1 PGLVSIVDVA
11 PTVLGHP
18 TTSLGSTPD
27 AHPLADLARLDK
39 QIRSEN
45 RLKFPALFIVA
56 GALALLGLLRL
67 RAALTAIPAALLTNL
82 ALGMAHVSNEVAIV
96 ALLTAGM
103 LVAAFWLDRLC
114 GDDDRLLALIL
125 GVVGVYMLVFATRPE
140 WAAITPLGPTQNQR
154 FWGIGNQLETL
165 LLAPLLVAAVLA
177 RRRFGVVGFAGVALL
192 GLFVMG
198 DNRLGADGGGVIAL
212 GVALAF
218 LGARLLRRGLV
229 GLLASLGVA
238 AVTALAIV
246 LHGLNTPGPNHLRS
260 AFGDGLRGLWNVAV
274 NRVPLAYAPALE
286 AWPLTLPLAVGF
298 VLALGVA
305 FRSTQR
311 RVVRD
316 VLVALAAGMFVSLLV
331 NDSTAYILAGGIA
344 AVGALVRFN
353 PEVRTARVPSLARA
367 QLEAQPVAREA
378 GGSD

>member
-1 PGLVSIVDVA
+1 
-11 PTVLGHP
+11 
-18 TTSLGSTPD
+18 
-27 AHPLADLARLDK
+27 
-39 QIRSEN
+39 
-45 RLKFPALFIVA
+45 
-56 GALALLGLLRL
+56 
-67 RAALTAIPAALLTNL
+67 
-82 ALGMAHVSNEVAIV
+82 
-96 ALLTAGM
+96 
-103 LVAAFWLDRLC
+103 
-114 GDDDRLLALIL
+114 
-125 GVVGVYMLVFATRPE
+125 
-140 WAAITPLGPTQNQR
+140 
-154 FWGIGNQLETL
+154 
-165 LLAPLLVAAVLA
+165 
-177 RRRFGVVGFAGVALL
+177 
-192 GLFVMG
+192 
-198 DNRLGADGGGVIAL
+198 
-212 GVALAF
+212 
-218 LGARLLRRGLV
+218 
-229 GLLASLGVA
+229 
-238 AVTALAIV
+238 AIV

-353 PEVRTARVPSLARA
+353 PEVRAARVPSLARA